1 LRDRTAV
8 LRRGTTTPE
17 EQALS
22 CAHPHPA
29 KGTFVRR
36 TRATALAVLALL
48 NVFTLAAGLAVAHML
63 PPRLA
68 RLHIPVAAARPVV
81 NATPVLAPAG
91 THSTEEQATAS
102 PTASGLAAMLGAAL
116 PPGTTGAGVG
126 VEVADART
134 GQVLYSANAGTPA
147 TPASTT
153 KVVTAV
159 AALAALGPDAR
170 FTTTVRQVGDTV
182 VLVGGG
188 DPTLAVNEYPSSD
201 YPRPATL
208 AQLAAGTARAL
219 KAQGDHSVR
228 LGYDTALFS
237 GPDIAPGWT
246 DSDISTGNVTS
257 IVALE
262 ADQGRLTPGG
272 ALEDG
277 DDAVNFRPRA
287 ADPVGMTVAA
297 FAALL
302 ARDGITV
309 TGTPE
314 ETGDRRLASAPVLAS
329 VSSPPLI
336 AVAEQ
341 MLQESNNVIAENLA
355 RHVAIALGMP
365 ATFSGAADADLAE
378 LRRAGVTTPIS
389 LVDGSGLSPDDAIAP
404 QTLVRVLSLAVSTPR
419 LRGAV
424 TGLPVAGFSGTLSA
438 GNSDFGGIGGIADGT
453 ARGVV
458 RAKTGNL
465 ATVAS
470 LAGLVYDRSGDLLL
484 FAIMAPQVPGADQ
497 LQQAADA
504 LDAAAAGL
512 ATCGCS

>member
-1 LRDRTAV
+1 M
-8 LRRGTTTPE
+8 
-17 EQALS
+17 
-22 CAHPHPA
+22 
-29 KGTFVRR
+29 RR
-36 TRATALAVLALL
+36 TRTTALATLALL

-68 RLHIPVAAARPVV
+68 RLHIPVTAAHAVV
-81 NATPVLAPAG
+81 NATPVLAPVGA
-91 THSTEEQATAS
+91 HSTDAQATGA

-116 PPGTTGAGVG
+116 PPAATGGGVG
-126 VEVADART
+126 IQVADAGT

-159 AALAALGPDAR
+159 AALAALGPDTR

-219 KAQGDHSVR
+219 KARGNRSVR

-237 GPDIAPGWT
+237 GPDMAQGWT
-246 DSDISTGNVTS
+246 DGLISTGNVTP

-272 ALEDG
+272 AFEDD
-277 DDAVNFRPRA
+277 DDATNFRPRTT
-287 ADPVGMTVAA
+287 DPVGLTVAA

-302 ARDGITV
+302 AHDGITV

-314 ETGDRRLASAPVLAS
+314 ETAAPGAAPVLAS
-329 VSSPPLI
+329 VSSPPL
-336 AVAEQ
+336 AAMADQ

-355 RHVAIALGMP
+355 RQVAIALGLP
-365 ATFSGAADADLAE
+365 ATFAGGASADLAE
-378 LRRAGVTTPIS
+378 LRRLGISTPIS
-389 LVDGSGLSPDDAIAP
+389 LTPYFS
-404 QTLVRVLSLAVSTPR
+404 QTPR
-419 LRGAV
+419 
-424 TGLPVAGFSGTLSA
+424 SS
-438 GNSDFGGIGGIADGT
+438 
-453 ARGVV
+453 
-458 RAKTGNL
+458 
-465 ATVAS
+465 AS
-470 LAGLVYDRSGDLLL
+470 LARLRAVWPPMVGNTASILFSSRICSMLSTVSGRR
-484 FAIMAPQVPGADQ
+484 
-497 LQQAADA
+497 
-504 LDAAAAGL
+504 
-512 ATCGCS
+512 

>member
-1 LRDRTAV
+1 
-8 LRRGTTTPE
+8 
-17 EQALS
+17 
-22 CAHPHPA
+22 
-29 KGTFVRR
+29 VRR
-36 TRATALAVLALL
+36 TRTTALATLALL

-68 RLHIPVAAARPVV
+68 RLHVPVAAAHAVV
-81 NATPVLAPAG
+81 NATPVLAPVGA
-91 THSTEEQATAS
+91 HSTDVQATA

-116 PPGTTGAGVG
+116 PPAATGSGVG
-126 VEVADART
+126 IEVAAAGT
-134 GQVLYSANAGTPA
+134 GQALYSANAGIPV

-170 FTTTVRQVGDTV
+170 FTTAVRQVGDTV

-208 AQLAAGTARAL
+208 AQLAAGTAQAL
-219 KAQGDHSVR
+219 KAGGNHSVR

-237 GPDIAPGWT
+237 GPDMAQGWT
-246 DSDISTGNVTS
+246 DSLITTGNVTP

-262 ADQGRLTPGG
+262 ADQGRLTLGG
-272 ALEDG
+272 ALEDS
-277 DDAVNFRPRA
+277 DDAVNFRPRTL
-287 ADPVGMTVAA
+287 DPAGLTATA

-302 ARDGITV
+302 AKDGITV
-309 TGTPE
+309 TGTSA
-314 ETGDRRLASAPVLAS
+314 ETAAPASAPVLAS
-329 VSSPPLI
+329 VSSPPLSAI
-336 AVAEQ
+336 ADQ
-341 MLQESNNVIAENLA
+341 MLRESNNVIAENLA
-355 RHVAIALGMP
+355 RHVAIALGLP
-365 ATFSGAADADLAE
+365 ATFAGAAGADLAE
-378 LRRAGVTTPIS
+378 LRRFGITTPIS
-389 LVDGSGLSPDDAIAP
+389 LVDGSGLSPQDAIAP
-404 QTLVRVLSLAVSTPR
+404 ETLIRVLSLATGTPK
-419 LRGAV
+419 LRGAL

-438 GNSDFGGIGGIADGT
+438 GGSVFGGISGT

-484 FAIMAPQVPGADQ
+484 FAIMAPRVPSADQ

-504 LDAAAAGL
+504 LDSAAAGL

>member
-1 LRDRTAV
+1 
-8 LRRGTTTPE
+8 
-17 EQALS
+17 
-22 CAHPHPA
+22 
-29 KGTFVRR
+29 VRR
-36 TRATALAVLALL
+36 TRTTALAVLALL

-91 THSTEEQATAS
+91 AHGPDEQATAS

-116 PPGTTGAGVG
+116 PPAATGAGVG
-126 VEVADART
+126 IQVADAGT

-219 KAQGDHSVR
+219 KARGSHSVR

-237 GPDIAPGWT
+237 GPGMAQGWT
-246 DSDISTGNVTS
+246 DSDIYTGNVTS
-257 IVALE
+257 VVALE
-262 ADQGRLTPGG
+262 ADQGRLTQAG
-272 ALEDG
+272 ALEDD

-287 ADPVGMTVAA
+287 TDPVAATVAA

-314 ETGDRRLASAPVLAS
+314 ETAPPASAPVLAS
-329 VSSPPLI
+329 VSSPPLV
-336 AVAEQ
+336 AVAGQ

-365 ATFSGAADADLAE
+365 ATFSGAAGADVAE
-378 LRRAGVTTPIS
+378 LRRLGITTPIS
-389 LVDGSGLSPDDAIAP
+389 LMDGSGLSPQDAIAP
-404 QTLVRVLSLAVSTPR
+404 ETLIRVLSLAASTPR

-438 GNSDFGGIGGIADGT
+438 GNSAFGGIGGIAGGT

-484 FAIMAPQVPGADQ
+484 FAIMAPQVPGAGQ
-497 LQQAADA
+497 LQQAAEA

>member
-1 LRDRTAV
+1 
-8 LRRGTTTPE
+8 
-17 EQALS
+17 
-22 CAHPHPA
+22 
-29 KGTFVRR
+29 VRR
-36 TRATALAVLALL
+36 TRTTALATLALL

-68 RLHIPVAAARPVV
+68 RLHIPVTAAHAVV
-81 NATPVLAPAG
+81 NATPVLAPVGARA
-91 THSTEEQATAS
+91 TDVRATAS

-116 PPGTTGAGVG
+116 PPAATGSGVG
-126 VEVADART
+126 IEVADAGT
-134 GQVLYSANAGTPA
+134 GQVLYSANAGISA

-153 KVVTAV
+153 KIVTAV

-219 KAQGDHSVR
+219 KARGNHSVR

-237 GPDIAPGWT
+237 GPDMAQGWT
-246 DSDISTGNVTS
+246 DSLISTGNVTP
-257 IVALE
+257 IVSLE
-262 ADQGRLTPGG
+262 ADQGRLTPSG
-272 ALEDG
+272 ALEDS
-277 DDAVNFRPRA
+277 DDAVNFRPRTT
-287 ADPVGMTVAA
+287 DPAGLTVAA

-302 ARDGITV
+302 AKDGITV
-309 TGTPE
+309 TGTPA
-314 ETGDRRLASAPVLAS
+314 ETAAPASAPVLAS
-329 VSSPPLI
+329 VSSPPLAAI
-336 AVAEQ
+336 ADQ

-355 RHVAIALGMP
+355 RHVAIALGLP
-365 ATFSGAADADLAE
+365 ATFAGAAGANLAE
-378 LRRAGVTTPIS
+378 LRRLGITTPIS
-389 LVDGSGLSPDDAIAP
+389 LVDGSGLSPQDAIAP
-404 QTLVRVLSLAVSTPR
+404 ETLVRVLSLAVGTPK
-419 LRGAV
+419 LRGAL

-438 GNSDFGGIGGIADGT
+438 GGSVFGGIGGP

-484 FAIMAPQVPGADQ
+484 FAIMAPRVPSADQ

-504 LDAAAAGL
+504 LDSAAAGL